1 MNRDQLRLKLAK
13 AVEGHARTLQ
23 DQGGRAGPALLD
35 DLEQVAE
42 EHARQHAERVTARM
56 ELREQAVRLP
66 VTLPA
71 AVSERV
77 TADPSLAS
85 PSLVAAD
92 TAVTASVASPS
103 ARTRTRTRGG
113 PK

>member
-56 ELREQAVRLP
+56 ELREQA
-66 VTLPA
+66 A
-71 AVSERV
+71 APLVAAGSERV
-77 TADPSLAS
+77 VTSLPAS
-85 PSLVAAD
+85 SSLVAAD

-103 ARTRTRTRGG
+103 VRTRTRTRGG